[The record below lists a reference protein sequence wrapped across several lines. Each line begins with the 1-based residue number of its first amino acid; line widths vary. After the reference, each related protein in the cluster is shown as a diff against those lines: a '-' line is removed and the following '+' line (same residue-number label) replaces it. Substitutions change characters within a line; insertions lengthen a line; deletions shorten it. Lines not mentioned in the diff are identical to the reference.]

1 MKTNTLTPTPINEP
15 QEKQEDSLFE
25 LTFKAQVMGEE
36 GHIGQLRRII
46 VKPKTMVVSYIVVE
60 LSGLFGFEKYLV
72 PIDYISSTTP
82 QFINI
87 NCTQKELMG
96 MKPYC
101 ETYSIKNEYWE
112 QEMVY
117 GPWNNINYASDV
129 LMSWSYPFPEQV
141 MPYMIVEKENLLP
154 GELAISD
161 DVRVQA
167 LDGLLGKFDGLLVS
181 QHTQIIKGL
190 LVHSGNFLNQ
200 KERLCPAKVIKKM
213 EDKKVFLKSNKKA
226 LNSLPSISR
235 RRFFNQTH
243 HDVFALVDLS
253 EN

>member
-87 NCTQKELMG
+87 NCTQKDLMG

-161 DVRVQA
+161 DIRVEA

-181 QHTQIIKGL
+181 KNTQMLKGL
-190 LVHSGNFLNQ
+190 LVRSGNFLNQ
-200 KERLCPAKVIKKM
+200 KERLYPAKVINKI
-213 EDKKVFLKSNKKA
+213 EDNKFYLKSGKKVLKSF
-226 LNSLPSISR
+226 LSISR
-235 RRFFNQTH
+235 KRFFNQTYH
-243 HDVFALVDLS
+243 NYNAQIFSSL
-253 EN
+253 